1 MNVDSITDIGLVR
14 SQNEDDV
21 KVGLLPDGAW
31 AVVCDGMGGA
41 NAGEVASH
49 QGVEV
54 ISKAICQNYSEGAS
68 ANTVKYLL
76 HDAIWEANSVIYQMA
91 EENPEMAGMGTTV
104 VAAVAAQGTI
114 HLCHDGDSRAYLIKG
129 DKITQ
134 LTKDHS
140 IVQQL
145 VDAGTLTPEEAK
157 VHPQKNIITRCL
169 GVREGIEIE
178 YGEYPAEAGDLL
190 LLCTDGLTGYVDAPE
205 ILEDAQQME
214 PSALIRSLVEKA
226 KQRGG
231 NDNITAAMIAI

>member
-1 MNVDSITDIGLVR
+1 
-14 SQNEDDV
+14 
-21 KVGLLPDGAW
+21 
-31 AVVCDGMGGA
+31 
-41 NAGEVASH
+41 
-49 QGVEV
+49 
-54 ISKAICQNYSEGAS
+54 
-68 ANTVKYLL
+68 
-76 HDAIWEANSVIYQMA
+76 
-91 EENPEMAGMGTTV
+91 
-104 VAAVAAQGTI
+104 
-114 HLCHDGDSRAYLIKG
+114 
-129 DKITQ
+129 
-134 LTKDHS
+134 
-140 IVQQL
+140 
-145 VDAGTLTPEEAK
+145 